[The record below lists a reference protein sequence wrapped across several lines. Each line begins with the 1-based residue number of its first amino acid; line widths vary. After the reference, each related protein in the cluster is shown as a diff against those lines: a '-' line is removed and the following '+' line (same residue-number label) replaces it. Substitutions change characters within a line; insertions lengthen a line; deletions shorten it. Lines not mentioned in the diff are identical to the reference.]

1 MNQQHS
7 TRETADPAATSRG
20 AAEVVRLGDEVCR
33 LREEIR
39 TLGRLNR
46 LQESFVAVASH
57 EFKTPLTSITAYAD
71 ALLAG
76 AADDPAR
83 RNDFLGVVRDEA
95 ARLLRMV
102 NRILDFSRLEY
113 GSRLLDREPV
123 DMVALARDT
132 VRSFGAAAAGRG
144 QSVRVEAAAW
154 VPTAE
159 ADADLVR
166 QALVNLLGNALKFAP
181 EGGTV
186 TVTVRE
192 AAGAVAVDVTDDGPG
207 IPPADLQRIF
217 GAFYRADGT
226 AEVDGTGLGL
236 SIVNHI
242 VNLHGGCV
250 AVANGEARGA
260 VFTVELPQTVEV
272 VHGDAGDGDSERAIV
287 GNLLRLLTALSGART
302 AVLLR
307 NDPDRRATPAA
318 WLGVEPGRA
327 TSLRGGAG
335 CALPG
340 GTRPADAA
348 RDLGLGVD
356 GPRDRNRWLSLE
368 LGPEGERGVILLG
381 RRAAAR
387 AFDETERRQ
396 VPALRRLAARS
407 LAGAATRRVPML
419 ESLSVLAQ
427 MHRQGV
433 PAATPAAVAL
443 ATDLGERL
451 GMDPAGLAALQ
462 DAIVLHDAGMARVEE
477 ELVLTRAELAP
488 DEQDEIDRHVELG
501 LDLLAPLLVDPHVA
515 TMIRHHHERWDGQGH
530 PDGLAGRDIP
540 LGARVLAVVDAWYAL
555 TRVRPYR
562 SGRDAGPALQEIRRC
577 SGTQFDPEVVSGF
590 TDLACGLSEA
600 APGAPPADPATVR

>member
-1 MNQQHS
+1 MNQQPP
-7 TRETADPAATSRG
+7 TRETAAPAATSRD
-20 AAEVVRLGDEVCR
+20 AAEVARLGDEVRR

-76 AADDPAR
+76 AADDPVR
-83 RNDFLGVVRDEA
+83 RSDFLGVVRDEA

-113 GSRLLDREPV
+113 GSRLLARAPEDV
-123 DMVALARDT
+123 VALAAMAMH
-132 VRSFGAAAAGRG
+132 SHPAPSACRG
-144 QSVRVEAAAW
+144 QSVRVEAADW

-166 QALVNLLGNALKFAP
+166 QALVNLLDNALKFAP
-181 EGGTV
+181 DGGTV
-186 TVTVRE
+186 TVTVHE
-192 AAGAVAVDVTDDGPG
+192 AAGAVAVDVADDGPG

-217 GAFYRADGT
+217 SAFYRADGT

-250 AVANGEARGA
+250 AVANGEKHGA
-260 VFTVELPQTVEV
+260 VFTVELPQTAEA
-272 VHGDAGDGDSERAIV
+272 VHGDAGDGERAIV
-287 GNLLRLLTALSGART
+287 GNLLRLLTALTGART

-307 NDPDRRATPAA
+307 NDPDRRATPAS
-318 WLGVEPGRA
+318 WLGVEPARA
-327 TSLRGGAG
+327 ATLRGGAG

-348 RDLGLGVD
+348 RDLGLAVD

-368 LGPEGERGVILLG
+368 LGPGGERGVILLG
-381 RRAAAR
+381 RRAVAK

-407 LAGAATRRVPML
+407 LAGAAARPAPML
-419 ESLSVLAQ
+419 ESLRVLAQ

-443 ATDLGERL
+443 ATDLGEKL
-451 GMDPAGLAALQ
+451 GMDPTGLAALQ

-477 ELVLTRAELAP
+477 ELVLARAELAP

-501 LDLLAPLLVDPHVA
+501 LDLLAPLLEDPHLA
-515 TMIRHHHERWDGQGH
+515 AMIRHHHERWDGQGH

-562 SGRDAGPALQEIRRC
+562 PGRAAGPALQEIRRC

-590 TDLACGLSEA
+590 TDLAYGLTEVV
-600 APGAPPADPATVR
+600 PGAPPADPATVR